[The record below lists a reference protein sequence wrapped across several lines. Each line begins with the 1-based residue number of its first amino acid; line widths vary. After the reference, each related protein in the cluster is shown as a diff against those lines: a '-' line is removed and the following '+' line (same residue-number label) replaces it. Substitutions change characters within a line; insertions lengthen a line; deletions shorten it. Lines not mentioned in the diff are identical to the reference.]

1 MNTYSY
7 SIDGKIYINL
17 TNRCSNAC
25 DFCVRIN
32 DSYSEHN
39 LWLEKEPSVEDVINS
54 FQKLDFDGTSEF
66 VFCGYGEPIYKLQ
79 EIIEISDYLHKRG
92 KKVRLN
98 TNGQGDLIHGKNVA
112 KKLEGYVDV
121 VSISLNA
128 SNAKAYQDVCH
139 SEFGEKAFYALL
151 NFAQEAKKY
160 VPVVKLS
167 LVDVVGE
174 EEIKK
179 AKELCESLGIDLRV
193 RAYIS

>member
-7 SIDGKIYINL
+7 QIDGKIYINL

-25 DFCVRIN
+25 DFCVRLN
-32 DSYSEHN
+32 DSYSEHS
-39 LWLEKEPSVEDVINS
+39 LWLDKEPTTQEVINS
-54 FQKLDFDGTSEF
+54 FQKLDFEGTDEF

-79 EIIEISDYLHKRG
+79 EIQEISEYLHLHG

-98 TNGQGDLIHGKNVA
+98 TNGQGDLIHGENIA
-112 KKLEGYVDV
+112 EKLKGYIDV
-121 VSISLNA
+121 ISISLNA
-128 SNAKAYQDVCH
+128 SSPKAYQDICH

-151 NFAQEAKKY
+151 NFAKNAKEY
-160 VPVVKLS
+160 AMEVMLS

-179 AKELCESLGIDLRV
+179 AKELCQSLGIDLRV
-193 RAYIS
+193 REYIP

>member
-32 DSYSEHN
+32 DSYSKHS
-39 LWLEKEPSVEDVINS
+39 LWLEKEPTTEEVINS
-54 FQKLDFDGTSEF
+54 FDRLDFEGTKEF

-79 EIIEISDYLHKRG
+79 EMLEISEYLHKHG
-92 KKVRLN
+92 KTTRLN
-98 TNGQGDLIHGKNVA
+98 TNGQADLIWGEEVA
-112 KKLEGYVDV
+112 PKLKGYIDV

-128 SNAKAYQDVCH
+128 SNAKAYQDICH
-139 SEFGEKAFYALL
+139 SEFGEKAFYSLL
-151 NFAQEAKKY
+151 NFAKECKKY
-160 VPVVKLS
+160 VPSVKLS

-179 AKELCESLGIDLRV
+179 AKELCDTLGIDLRV
-193 RAYIS
+193 REYIA

>member
-25 DFCVRIN
+25 DFCVRVN

-39 LWLEKEPSVEDVINS
+39 LWLDKEPTTEEVINS
-54 FQKLDFDGTSEF
+54 FQKLDFDGTKEF
-66 VFCGYGEPIYKLQ
+66 VFCGYGEPTYKLN
-79 EIIEISDYLHKRG
+79 EILEISEYLHKHG
-92 KKVRLN
+92 KIVRLN
-98 TNGQGDLIHGKNVA
+98 TNGQADLILGESVA
-112 KKLEGYVDV
+112 PKLKGYIDII
-121 VSISLNA
+121 SISLNA
-128 SNAKAYQDVCH
+128 SNAKAYQDICH

-151 NFAQEAKKY
+151 NFAKECKEY
-160 VPVVKLS
+160 VPVVKVS

-179 AKELCESLGIDLRV
+179 AKELCESIGIDLRI

>member
-25 DFCVRIN
+25 DFCVRVN
-32 DSYSEHN
+32 DSYSEHS
-39 LWLEKEPSVEDVINS
+39 LWLDKEPTTEEVINS
-54 FQKLDFDGTSEF
+54 FQKLDFDGTKEF
-66 VFCGYGEPIYKLQ
+66 VFCGYGEPTYKLN
-79 EIIEISDYLHKRG
+79 EILEISEYLHKHG
-92 KKVRLN
+92 KIVRLN
-98 TNGQGDLIHGKNVA
+98 TNGQADLILGESVA
-112 KKLEGYVDV
+112 PKLKGYIDII
-121 VSISLNA
+121 SISLNA
-128 SNAKAYQDVCH
+128 SNAKAYQDICH

-151 NFAQEAKKY
+151 NFAKECKEY
-160 VPVVKLS
+160 VPVVKVS

-179 AKELCESLGIDLRV
+179 AKELCESIGIDLRI